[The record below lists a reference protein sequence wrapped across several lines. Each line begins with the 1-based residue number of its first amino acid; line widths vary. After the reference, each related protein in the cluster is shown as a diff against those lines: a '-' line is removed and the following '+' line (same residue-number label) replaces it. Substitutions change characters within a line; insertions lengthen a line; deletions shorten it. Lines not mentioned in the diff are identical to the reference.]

1 LIETKDTII
10 QKNADKMVISYNFD
24 GGRAKNI
31 IAKHEKE
38 KKVM

>member
-1 LIETKDTII
+1 METKDTII
-10 QKNADKMVISYNFD
+10 QKNADKIVTSCNFD

-38 KKVM
+38 KKVI